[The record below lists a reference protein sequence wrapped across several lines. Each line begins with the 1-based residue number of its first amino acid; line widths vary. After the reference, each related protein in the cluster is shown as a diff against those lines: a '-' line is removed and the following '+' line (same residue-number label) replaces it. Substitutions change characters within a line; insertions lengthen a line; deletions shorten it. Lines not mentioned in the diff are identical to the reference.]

1 MASRNMTAAVLT
13 EIAKDQTF
21 PFFLLEVV
29 FDVTPITLASNTVRL
44 TTAYNDI
51 TFNGETWF
59 AVGHFLGFTPVRE
72 TMENRIT
79 KLSVQLSGVDQSNIS
94 EFLSREYINRPI
106 RVYLGFINFT
116 GYTVIVD
123 PFLLFDGLM
132 SDVAIND
139 DPVGGTSIVVVDCV
153 DHWEAFNTKPG
164 RHTNNDEQQSFFPGD
179 AGFEFVAK
187 VPRNLKWGRK

>member
-1 MASRNMTAAVLT
+1 MANRDMTAAVLT
-13 EIAKDQTF
+13 EIAKNQTF

-29 FDVTPITLASNTVRL
+29 FDVTPITLEPNTVRL

-51 TFNGETWF
+51 TWNAVSWL

-79 KLSVQLSGVDQSNIS
+79 KLSVQLSGVDQSRIS
-94 EFLSREYINRPI
+94 DFLSREYINRSI
-106 RVYLGFINFT
+106 RVYLGFIDST

-139 DPVGGTSIVVVDCV
+139 DPFSGTSIVVVECV
-153 DHWEAFNTKPG
+153 DHWEAFNARPG
-164 RHTNNDEQQSFFPGD
+164 RHTNNDEQQAFFPGD
-179 AGFEFVAK
+179 KGFEFVAK
-187 VPRNLKWGRK
+187 VPRQLKWGRK